1 MQGKR
6 TGHAPRD
13 GLVSEMD
20 PDAVNRGDG
29 AGLAA
34 DDAVSLSFCPL
45 SADPEFRF
53 EKSYEKSLLQ
63 ALYGYIRAG
72 RLGDAVEIC
81 RRAHQPWRAAS
92 IRGSLLFQ
100 WKTLCER
107 RLSTLCFDPDYV
119 PPSASER
126 KLDDVSSDDEMDED
140 LESWSGN
147 RSRRLW
153 KATCV
158 QAALSVCT
166 TTPASRSFGHSSCGF
181 SLTSAI
187 KNGSCSLRWHQRLKQ
202 LQS

>member
-1 MQGKR
+1 MQAIR

-45 SADPEFRF
+45 STDPEFRRF
-53 EKSYEKSLLQ
+53 VKSYEKSLLQ

-100 WKTLCER
+100 WKTLCE
-107 RLSTLCFDPDYV
+107 
-119 PPSASER
+119 
-126 KLDDVSSDDEMDED
+126 
-140 LESWSGN
+140 
-147 RSRRLW
+147 
-153 KATCV
+153 
-158 QAALSVCT
+158 
-166 TTPASRSFGHSSCGF
+166 
-181 SLTSAI
+181 
-187 KNGSCSLRWHQRLKQ
+187 
-202 LQS
+202 